1 MGYEKKNREENM
13 SHEWKH
19 PSYYK
24 ELAKVR
30 KEFEENSEEENKKE
44 EEQDERK

>member
-1 MGYEKKNREENM
+1 M

-30 KEFEENSEEENKKE
+30 KELEENSDEKENERKE
-44 EEQDERK
+44 EDNE

>member
-1 MGYEKKNREENM
+1 MCN
-13 SHEWKH
+13 EWKH

-30 KEFEENSEEENKKE
+30 KEFEEKENSKTAVPRYGSSRGKVNLLYK
-44 EEQDERK
+44 

>member
-1 MGYEKKNREENM
+1 MCN
-13 SHEWKH
+13 EWKH

-30 KEFEENSEEENKKE
+30 KEFEEEENSKTNKE
-44 EEQDERK
+44 EEKGEEDE

>member
-1 MGYEKKNREENM
+1 M

-30 KEFEENSEEENKKE
+30 KEFEEEENSKTNKE
-44 EEQDERK
+44 EEKGEEDE

>member
-1 MGYEKKNREENM
+1 M

-30 KEFEENSEEENKKE
+30 KELEENNFNDNEENNKE
-44 EEQDERK
+44 TDEQSN

>member
-1 MGYEKKNREENM
+1 M

-24 ELAKVR
+24 ELAKVL
-30 KEFEENSEEENKKE
+30 KELEEKKSNHNEENNKE
-44 EEQDERK
+44 TDE

>member
-1 MGYEKKNREENM
+1 M

-30 KEFEENSEEENKKE
+30 KEFEENNSNDNEENNKE
-44 EEQDERK
+44 TDEQSN

>member
-1 MGYEKKNREENM
+1 MGYKKKQEGTM
-13 SHEWKH
+13 SYEWKH

-30 KEFEENSEEENKKE
+30 KELEENSEEENKKK
-44 EEQDERK
+44 EEQDDE

>member
-1 MGYEKKNREENM
+1 M

-30 KEFEENSEEENKKE
+30 KELEENNSSDNEEKNKE
-44 EEQDERK
+44 TDEQSN

>member
-1 MGYEKKNREENM
+1 MGYEKKQEENM
-13 SHEWKH
+13 SHKKH

-30 KEFEENSEEENKKE
+30 KEFEENSEEENKKGGA
-44 EEQDERK
+44 R

>member
-1 MGYEKKNREENM
+1 M
-13 SHEWKH
+13 SNEWKH

-30 KEFEENSEEENKKE
+30 KEFEEEENSKTNKE
-44 EEQDERK
+44 EEKGEEDE

>member
-1 MGYEKKNREENM
+1 MGYKKNREENM

-30 KEFEENSEEENKKE
+30 KEFEENSKEENKKE
-44 EEQDERK
+44 EEQDDE

>member
-1 MGYEKKNREENM
+1 M

-30 KEFEENSEEENKKE
+30 KEFEENKE
-44 EEQDERK
+44 EEQDE